1 MSKFQLHAL
10 IMIVLCGLTLAGT
23 KAVAPTQKGRVT
35 TDFSAIPF
43 EFGGWP
49 TLDDP
54 GFDAESKRLLPSSS
68 LMRRF
73 YEHSDYDTSI
83 ELAIVYGADLGNF
96 HQPEICLEG
105 QGWRGQSKRLVR
117 IKDADG
123 SSFNGMSLIMTH
135 ETQGRTAFLYWFT
148 SEGTTSTSLGNY
160 KTRVLVNR
168 LLLREVQPSAMIRLS
183 APVVD
188 SDEDAV
194 KLLVDFGESA
204 LPFLKKEF
212 ARPTIGME

>member
-35 TDFSAIPF
+35 TDFSAIPL
-43 EFGGWP
+43 EFAGWII
-49 TLDDP
+49 LDNP
-54 GFDAESKRLLPSSS
+54 GFDDETKRLLPSSS
-68 LMRRF
+68 LMLRV
-73 YEHSDYDTSI
+73 YEHSDHLVRTQ
-83 ELAIVYGADLGNF
+83 LAIVYGADLGNF

-105 QGWRGQSKRLVR
+105 QGWRGQSKHLVR

-123 SSFNGMSLIMTH
+123 SSLNGMSLIMTH
-135 ETQGRTAFLYWFT
+135 ETQGKAAFLYWFM
-148 SEGTTSTSLGNY
+148 SEGTTSTHLGNY

-183 APVVD
+183 ASVAD

-194 KLLVDFGESA
+194 KQLVGFAESVM
-204 LPFLKKEF
+204 PFLKKEF
-212 ARPTIGME
+212 AQPAAGMQ